1 MSSEQEGRRD
11 VAGDEDPRRQLWIRA
26 GVAGGLIAVLLGGL
40 ALFDHLSR
48 PPQPEEVVLPT
59 KPIAPA
65 QISDNAGRD
74 APPDVVRAGESA
86 GEVSAG
92 DVAPAV
98 SPEGSAPPRLPE
110 SEADGG
116 RLAEGTR
123 PLVRPGPPVAQAD
136 SAVAKVAGETPAA
149 KTGVTAAGRPAT
161 PVTAPRPPETGASP
175 AVAAPT
181 PSARPAPSAQTP
193 AAVPPVAATPAAP
206 AALQKP
212 VQPATVESAQGYVL
226 QFGFFSSVA
235 SAEALKARLAQAG
248 VPSQIETRLIVGP
261 FADRREALAAQAR
274 LREKGVDSGVLLPL
288 GR

>member
-1 MSSEQEGRRD
+1 MSEHGSKLD
-11 VAGDEDPRRQLWIRA
+11 ATTDDDPRRQLWIRA

-48 PPQPEEVVLPT
+48 PPQPEEVAVPT

-65 QISDNAGRD
+65 QINADSGRD
-74 APPDVVRAGESA
+74 APPEVVRAGEAAS
-86 GEVSAG
+86 G
-92 DVAPAV
+92 DAPPAA
-98 SPEGSAPPRLPE
+98 SPEGSAPPTLPE
-110 SEADGG
+110 PDVAPAEPP
-116 RLAEGTR
+116 AEGTR
-123 PLVRPGPPVAQAD
+123 PQARSAPSGAAHPDVSARSGGREEPAVKPGTAAPARPLAPAAQPRPAEVAVP
-136 SAVAKVAGETPAA
+136 SAATPTPAA
-149 KTGVTAAGRPAT
+149 R
-161 PVTAPRPPETGASP
+161 
-175 AVAAPT
+175 
-181 PSARPAPSAQTP
+181 P
-193 AAVPPVAATPAAP
+193 AAVPASPPVAGGAVAP
-206 AALQKP
+206 AAVQKP
-212 VQPATVESAQGYVL
+212 VPVAGAESAQAYVL